1 MYNPAAFFSKKDER
15 QETAAKSPL
24 QYRARTFSDVAVR
37 VSQSHKG
44 VPAIAPRTS
53 QFDLC
58 RRCGEQRAD
67 HRQKSSVRACP
78 RFQSLF
84 SRARKP
90 RAREETM
97 TTHQISEGDITMQK
111 TTGVRRQLLTW
122 TPTTGLRGNIDE
134 QAEQIFQAWRLLTQ
148 DCSVG
153 QISDATG
160 LRQELVA
167 ALADRFW

>member
-90 RAREETM
+90 LAETM
-97 TTHQISEGDITMQK
+97 NRISEGDATMQK
-111 TTGVRRQLLTW
+111 TTGVRRMLLTRKT
-122 TPTTGLRGNIDE
+122 TPQDIGLSGGCEE
-134 QAEQIFQAWRLLTQ
+134 QASTLFESWKLLTRGH
-148 DCSVG
+148 DVG
-153 QISDATG
+153 TIVAATG
-160 LRQELVA
+160 LKA
-167 ALADRFW
+167 AFISAMADLFEG